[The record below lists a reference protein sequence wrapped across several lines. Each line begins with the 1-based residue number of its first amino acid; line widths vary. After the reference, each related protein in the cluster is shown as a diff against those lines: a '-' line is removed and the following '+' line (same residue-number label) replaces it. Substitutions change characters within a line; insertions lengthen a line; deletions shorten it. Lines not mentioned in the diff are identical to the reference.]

1 MMRLTPQQHA
11 FSLVETLMAL
21 VLVGVIASLSIQA
34 VKPENALDD
43 AGRKAANFT
52 SHLSSTYQRIY
63 NKFGVT
69 PLNVDFDENGTADG
83 SGVPDFIKEYD
94 SLAGYSNTSPEYLD
108 YSSGVRAYIRP
119 EQFGFMGGGVNG
131 ALNGAGITAKERI
144 LLDADPISLPTGLSN
159 GDLVLLI
166 VDDETGH
173 VYSGNAFAIEKGLST
188 ATFPPSFYDRYLA
201 Q

>member
-1 MMRLTPQQHA
+1 MTRNKSRNA

-43 AGRKAANFT
+43 QGRKTANFV

-69 PLNVDFDENGTADG
+69 PLNVDFNEDGTADG
-83 SGVPDFIKEYD
+83 SGVPDFIREYD
-94 SLAGYSNTSPEYLD
+94 SLAGYSNASPEYLD
-108 YSSGVRAYIRP
+108 YPSGVRAYIRP
-119 EQFGFMGGGVNG
+119 EQFGFMGGGVNT
-131 ALNGAGITAKERI
+131 ALSGAGITNKERI
-144 LLDADPISLPTGLSN
+144 LLDVDPLSLPTGLAN
-159 GDLVLLI
+159 GDLVLLV
-166 VDDETGH
+166 VDDQTGH

-188 ATFPPSFYDRYLA
+188 ATFPASFYDRYLA

>member
-1 MMRLTPQQHA
+1 MMFQKQHTA

-21 VLVGVIASLSIQA
+21 VLVGVVASLSIQA
-34 VKPENALDD
+34 MKPENALDD
-43 AGRKAANFT
+43 AGRKTANYCM
-52 SHLSSTYQRIY
+52 HLSSTYQRIY

-83 SGVPDFIKEYD
+83 NGIPDFMREYD

-108 YSSGVRAYIRP
+108 YPSGVRAYIRP
-119 EQFGFMGGGVNG
+119 EQFGFMGSVNG

-144 LLDADPISLPTGLSN
+144 LLDVDPISLPTGLGN

-166 VDDETGH
+166 VDDATGH
-173 VYSGNAFAIEKGLST
+173 VYTGNAFAIEKGLST
-188 ATFPPSFYDRYLA
+188 ASFPESFYDRFLA

>member
-1 MMRLTPQQHA
+1 MMMRTKPQHA

-43 AGRKAANFT
+43 EGRKTANYV

-63 NKFGVT
+63 NKYGVT
-69 PLNVDFDENGTADG
+69 PLNVDFNEDGSADG
-83 SGVPDFIKEYD
+83 SGVPDFIREFD

-119 EQFGFMGGGVNG
+119 EQFGFMGGGVNT
-131 ALNGAGITAKERI
+131 ALTGAGITAKERI
-144 LLDADPISLPTGLSN
+144 LLDVDPNSLPTSLGN
-159 GDLVLLI
+159 GDLVLLV

-173 VYSGNAFAIEKGLST
+173 VYSGNAFALEKGLST
-188 ATFPPSFYDRYLA
+188 GTFPPSFYDRYLA